1 LTGTTISYST
11 NAGSTWFAL
20 PNAPANITCVA
31 ASSDCTR
38 LLAGTSGST
47 GGLLYASADLGSTWS
62 ALTVTNQIWSGAWM
76 SPDGTKLAASATT
89 SGVIGGGL
97 FYGTVIP
104 QPNTIATNIVGSQ
117 GSAVELQYIGN
128 NQFMPVSSTGILWA
142 N

>member
-1 LTGTTISYST
+1 
-11 NAGSTWFAL
+11 
-20 PNAPANITCVA
+20 
-31 ASSDCTR
+31 
-38 LLAGTSGST
+38 
-47 GGLLYASADLGSTWS
+47 
-62 ALTVTNQIWSGAWM
+62 M

-104 QPNTIATNIVGSQ
+104 QPNTIANNIVGSQ